1 MITNDQKLDGGR
13 AFDWG
18 RVSEDYARYRDIYP
32 DEFYQRMVGL
42 GLCAAG
48 QRVLDLGTGT
58 GVLPRNLYRFGAQF
72 TGADISA
79 NQIAEA
85 RRLSQE
91 AGMQIDYVV
100 ASAEAVEFPPAT
112 FDVIT
117 ACQCFIYFDQA
128 VALPKIH
135 QMLKEDGRFV
145 VLWMVWLPDEDPI
158 AHASEQLVLKYNPA
172 WTGARMQRIE
182 PRPPDWAA
190 PLFTPQHVLTYDVR
204 VPFTRESWHG
214 RIIACRGIGASSLTD
229 AEIAAFDAEHRALL
243 QSAPAAFEILHQVSV
258 VDVRKV

>member
-1 MITNDQKLDGGR
+1 MISNDAIDGGR

-18 RVSEDYARYRDIYP
+18 RVSGDYARYRDIYP
-32 DEFYQRMVGL
+32 EAFYQRIL
-42 GLCAAG
+42 ELELCVAG

-91 AGMQIDYVV
+91 ADLSIDYVV
-100 ASAEAVEFPPAT
+100 ASAETIEFPPSS

-117 ACQCFIYFDQA
+117 ACQCFLYFDQP
-128 VALPKIH
+128 VVLPKIH
-135 QMLKEDGRFV
+135 QMLADNGRFV

-158 AHASEQLVLKYNPA
+158 AYASEQLVLKYNPA
-172 WTGARMQRIE
+172 WTGARMQRAESIT
-182 PRPPDWAA
+182 PDWAA
-190 PLFTPQHVLTYDVR
+190 PLFTPEHVLAYDVQ
-204 VPFTRESWHG
+204 VPFTRETWHG
-214 RIIACRGIGASSLTD
+214 RIKACRGLGASSLSD
-229 AEIAAFDAEHRALL
+229 NEIAAFEADHRALL
-243 QSAPAAFEILHQVSV
+243 QNYPETFEILHQVTL
-258 VDVRKV
+258 VDVRKA

>member
-1 MITNDQKLDGGR
+1 MISDDHIDGGR

-18 RVSEDYARYRDIYP
+18 RVSQDYARYRDIYP
-32 DEFYQRMVGL
+32 PEFYQRIVDL
-42 GLCAAG
+42 GLCVAD

-91 AGMQIDYVV
+91 AGMAIDYVV
-100 ASAEAVEFPPAT
+100 ASAESVEFPPET
-112 FDVIT
+112 FDVVT
-117 ACQCFIYFDQA
+117 ACQCFIYFDQS

-135 QMLKEDGRFV
+135 RMLKGDGRFV
-145 VLWMVWLPDEDPI
+145 VLWMAWLPDEDPI

-182 PRPPDWAA
+182 PSPPEWAA
-190 PLFTPQHVLTYDVR
+190 PLFKPEHVFAYDMR

-214 RIIACRGIGASSLTD
+214 RIIACRGIGASSLSD
-229 AEIAAFDAEHRALL
+229 AAIAAFDAEHRAWLE
-243 QSAPAAFEILHQVSV
+243 QHTPESFGILHQVSV
-258 VDVRKV
+258 IVVRRA